1 MNVYEKLNKAR
12 IDFQSAGVKKSGQN
26 KYAGYTYYELSDIL
40 PAVNL
45 LAEKIKFV
53 CVIDFTS
60 DMATLSFIDLEK
72 PEDKVVFSSPMSQAT
87 LKGCHDVQ
95 NLGAVQTYLKR
106 YLYQN
111 CFEIVESDYFD
122 STTGKFEYM
131 VELVTK
137 AIDEGKFNQ
146 SQIDYVK
153 KCIDKKDVGR
163 LEEVVTKLT
172 TGEINKKVEPVA
184 EGH

>member
-1 MNVYEKLNKAR
+1 MNVYEKLNQAR

-26 KYAGYTYYELSDIL
+26 KFAGYTYYELSDIL
-40 PAVNL
+40 PVINKS
-45 LAEKIKFV
+45 AEKLKFA
-53 CVIDFTS
+53 CVVDFTS
-60 DMATLSFIDLEK
+60 DIATLSFVDIEK
-72 PEDKVVFSSPMSQAT
+72 PEDKVVFSSPMSQAS

-131 VELVTK
+131 VELVNK
-137 AIDEGKFNQ
+137 AITEGKFNE
-146 SQIDYVK
+146 SQIDYVN
-153 KCIDKKDVGR
+153 KCIAKKSVER
-163 LEEVVTKLT
+163 LEEVVNKLT
-172 TGEINKKVEPVA
+172 SGEMNKPEPVA
-184 EGH
+184 SVQ